1 VTNTVGTGIR
11 PQSRV
16 RANVL
21 GISADQAAEFQTKA
35 ESIFKK
41 WCKHADAGKRLNFFK
56 MQALVD
62 RQIIENGEIFL
73 VPVMLNKAKHNRPYS
88 FAYQLIE
95 ADRVDTPFANRSSN
109 NIRRGIEI
117 GKYGEPKAYHISK
130 GFPGDWKYYTYQKN
144 HEYVRYS
151 AVNPSTGYKNVLHL
165 YDIKRPDQSRGYPL
179 CTPVI
184 EFFQHLDKYLEAE
197 IISARIS
204 ACFSIFV
211 QKNNPA
217 GAYEGINIQ
226 TDDDG
231 RRIETI
237 NPGTIEYLEPGEE
250 PKSFNPARPG
260 QTFDQFTVAI
270 LRMIAAG
277 CQLPYELVQKNFSK
291 SNYSNMRACLLQA
304 YKYFRTRQKYLGDEL
319 CTPTWERVIE
329 EAYLLGELDAPNFY
343 EMRDEWLRVAWIADG
358 WEWVD
363 PQRETKAS
371 VEGKK
376 ANIIS
381 FSDICASRGKDWE
394 ESLEQMAREKAKIKK
409 LEKKYGVKFT
419 EDEIREKLSETQSD
433 DGDEEDEDE

>member
-1 VTNTVGTGIR
+1 
-11 PQSRV
+11 
-16 RANVL
+16 
-21 GISADQAAEFQTKA
+21 
-35 ESIFKK
+35 
-41 WCKHADAGKRLNFFK
+41 
-56 MQALVD
+56 
-62 RQIIENGEIFL
+62 
-73 VPVMLNKAKHNRPYS
+73 
-88 FAYQLIE
+88 
-95 ADRVDTPFANRSSN
+95 
-109 NIRRGIEI
+109 
-117 GKYGEPKAYHISK
+117 
-130 GFPGDWKYYTYQKN
+130 
-144 HEYVRYS
+144 
-151 AVNPSTGYKNVLHL
+151 
-165 YDIKRPDQSRGYPL
+165 
-179 CTPVI
+179 VI

-237 NPGTIEYLEPGEE
+237 NPGIIEYLEPGEE